1 MSIINNKR
9 QKAHDM
15 KMFKLRNSPSMER
28 FVVELFVSNIYTINT
43 CVEFDTFLGRSFF
56 FKGEVNS

>member
-1 MSIINNKR
+1 
-9 QKAHDM
+9 M
-15 KMFKLRNSPSMER
+15 KMFKLRNSQSMER

-43 CVEFDTFLGRSFF
+43 CVEFDTFLGRIFF